1 MTDDEVTNL
10 REVLK
15 AVSYELRCMIL
26 ELRSPSVEGGY
37 CQSMNFIA
45 ALLLSHMDNELAFY
59 TQICMTRDLF
69 NGYFTDE
76 LVFLFHS
83 SPAVWNARGRAHL
96 CIPSF

>member
-1 MTDDEVTNL
+1 MTEDEVSNL

-15 AVSYELRCMIL
+15 AVSYELRCGNFGL
-26 ELRSPSVEGGY
+26 VLPSVEGGY
-37 CQSMNFIA
+37 CQSMDFIA

-76 LVFLFHS
+76 LVFFCIS
-83 SPAVWNARGRAHL
+83 SHVVWNACG
-96 CIPSF
+96 

>member
-1 MTDDEVTNL
+1 MTEDEVSNL

-15 AVSYELRCMIL
+15 AVSYELRCGNFGL
-26 ELRSPSVEGGY
+26 FLPSVEGGY

-69 NGYFTDE
+69 NGYFTDD
-76 LVFLFHS
+76 LVFFCIS
-83 SPAVWNARGRAHL
+83 SHVVWNACG
-96 CIPSF
+96 